1 MPEEGPVMALILPK
15 VNGQTD
21 SEMSR
26 FKIIRGRL
34 SLRWRN
40 IVLRL
45 VHLRCLIRARF
56 ARKPAVH
63 VIGDSHTGI
72 FRRKKP
78 FIVHWL
84 GPATAHNL
92 KSPKSTTMSYK
103 KLKGILNHLIAEGD
117 MVLLLF
123 GEVDCRIHIY
133 NRYVLSGGSRTLEE
147 VVDDTVNR
155 YGEVLDE
162 INKMG
167 IDFHVGC
174 VTPGGTEGNVFGVP
188 NYPPPEM
195 RPVINR
201 VFNERLQ
208 HYCCAHGYS
217 FIDVYSAV
225 VDEEGFIK
233 TEYRSQDGTHLNDK
247 GVKLFAERLGL

>member
-1 MPEEGPVMALILPK
+1 MTAKMYETLTRK
-15 VNGQTD
+15 D

-26 FKIIRGRL
+26 AKIIRGRL

-40 IVLRL
+40 IILRFVFLRSL
-45 VHLRCLIRARF
+45 VRARF

-92 KSPKSTTMSYK
+92 KNPSSTTMSYK
-103 KLKGILNHLIAEGD
+103 KLIGILKHLIAEGD
-117 MVLLLF
+117 RVLLLF

-133 NRYVLSGGSRTLEE
+133 NRFVVSGGTRSLEE
-147 VVDDTVNR
+147 VVDDTVSR

-162 INKMG
+162 IDKMG
-167 IDFHVGC
+167 IDFHVGS

-188 NYPPPEM
+188 NYPPPDM

-201 VFNERLQ
+201 VFNERL
-208 HYCCAHGYS
+208 HDYCRKHGYS
-217 FIDVYSAV
+217 FIDVYSVV
-225 VDEEGFIK
+225 VDEDGFIK
-233 TEYRSQDGTHLNDK
+233 TEYRSEDGTHLNDG
-247 GVKLFAERLGL
+247 GVELFAERIGIKR

>member
-1 MPEEGPVMALILPK
+1 VASRLSK
-15 VNGQTD
+15 VSGQTD

-40 IVLRL
+40 IVLRF

-56 ARKPAVH
+56 GRKPAVH

-84 GPATAHNL
+84 GPATAYSL
-92 KSPKSTTMSYK
+92 KSPRSTTMSYR
-103 KLKGILNHLIAEGD
+103 KLKRILNNLIAEGD
-117 MVLLLF
+117 KVLLLF
-123 GEVDCRIHIY
+123 GEVDCRIHLY
-133 NRYVLSGGSRTLEE
+133 NQYVLSGGTKTLEE

-155 YGEVLDE
+155 YGEVLGE
-162 INKMG
+162 IDKMG

-174 VTPGGTEGNVFGVP
+174 VTPGGTEPNVFGVP

-201 VFNERLQ
+201 VFNERLSE
-208 HYCCAHGYS
+208 YCRVHGYS
-217 FIDVYSAV
+217 FIDVFSVV

-233 TEYRSQDGTHLNDK
+233 TEYRSQDGTHLNAR
-247 GVKLFAERLGL
+247 GVSLFQERLGL

>member
-1 MPEEGPVMALILPK
+1 MVKMLEALEKRDP
-15 VNGQTD
+15 
-21 SEMSR
+21 EMSSA
-26 FKIIRGRL
+26 KILRGRL
-34 SLRWRN
+34 SLPWRN

-45 VHLRCLIRARF
+45 IFLRSLVRARF
-56 ARKPAVH
+56 ARKRAVH

-72 FRRKKP
+72 FRRRKP
-78 FIVHWL
+78 FIVYWL

-92 KSPKSTTMSYK
+92 KNPSSTTMSNK

-147 VVDDTVNR
+147 VVDDTISR

-162 INKMG
+162 IDGMG
-167 IDFHVGC
+167 IDFHVGS

-201 VFNERLQ
+201 VYNERL
-208 HYCCAHGYS
+208 HRYCRTRGYS
-217 FIDVYSAV
+217 FIDVYSVV
-225 VDEEGFIK
+225 VDDKGLIK
-233 TEYRSQDGTHLNDK
+233 TEYRSQDGTHLNSR
-247 GVKLFAERLGL
+247 GVRLFEERLGL